1 MQPASTKVNGTSP
14 LLIILGPA
22 WAEPIM
28 NSSIRT
34 PLTVDAI
41 AVTTA
46 IIAICLPLV
55 EQNQIPAVSAW

>member
-28 NSSIRT
+28 NSSTRT
-34 PLTVDAI
+34 PANVAPI

-46 IIAICLPLV
+46 LIAICLPLL